1 MKHPTLRDILDYL
14 DDRLESGSA
23 ELLRE
28 HLRACAACT
37 REVALQRSIQD
48 VSRRALSASLPADSM
63 DRMLATLTPAMPAK
77 RSERLVE
84 WTAGNVGLGVL
95 LVSALVFTIY
105 VFATTE
111 PVQDSGIVTT
121 VLNETNAY
129 VSSWI
134 ETFLSTMKSIV
145 KPVRPESTGSTGAI
159 FLLVL
164 PALLLLFLVDRSV
177 SRLLHRQ
184 RPH

>member
-14 DDRLESGSA
+14 DETLESESA
-23 ELLRE
+23 AQIRE
-28 HLRACAACT
+28 HLRICAACT
-37 REVALQRSIQD
+37 REVSLQRSIGD
-48 VSRRALSASLPADSM
+48 ASRRALSVSLPADLM
-63 DRMLATLTPAMPAK
+63 ERMLATLTPAMPAK

-95 LVSALVFTIY
+95 LVSALAFTIY

-111 PVQDSGIVTT
+111 PVQDSGILTT
-121 VLNETNAY
+121 VMNDTSSYL
-129 VSSWI
+129 SSWI
-134 ETFLSTMKSIV
+134 DAFLATMNSIV
-145 KPVRPESTGSTGAI
+145 KPVRLESTGSTGAI